1 MPVLQSFAEENAG
14 KCTISFAVFGQV
26 AAADLDLELGKGG
39 RFCFACPAGFFPCV
53 FFSVFTQNNEGRGAD
68 SPNPF
73 PRSRTGL
80 IS

>member
-1 MPVLQSFAEENAG
+1 MPVLQSFAEENAR

-53 FFSVFTQNNEGRGAD
+53 FFFSVFTQNNEGGGGRLPG
-68 SPNPF
+68 PLP
-73 PRSRTGL
+73 
-80 IS
+80 